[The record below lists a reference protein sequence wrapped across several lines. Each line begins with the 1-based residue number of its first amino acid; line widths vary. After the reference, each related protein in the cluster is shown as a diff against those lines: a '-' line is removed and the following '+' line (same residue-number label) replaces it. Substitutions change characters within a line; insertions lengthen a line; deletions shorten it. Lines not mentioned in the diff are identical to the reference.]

1 MVKKQAKGIINIPLP
16 PKGIYGVNFTVNSI
30 KKITLSDDLRKE
42 FHLQS
47 ATSYASSGG
56 RGLVLVTGGTGFL
69 GSYIIKQLVEKGY
82 AVRAIRRSNK
92 LPFWIPAAIFD
103 KVEWMDG
110 DVLDVV
116 ALQDAMESVD
126 TVIHSAAIV
135 SFVKKDRKEMYQV
148 NVEGTANVV
157 NMALEKNVRR
167 LVHISS
173 VAALGRTAN
182 GGHVNE
188 EKKWEESKVNTHY
201 AKSKFKA
208 ELQTWRGMSEGLEA
222 VILNPSTILG
232 YGDWHSSSCA
242 IFRQVHDGFKWYTP
256 GINGFVDVDDV
267 ARAAILLMESNI
279 TEERFIVN
287 GDTWPFKK
295 LQDTIADGFGKKHPH
310 KQTTPFLLGLAWRIE
325 KIKSL
330 FTGKKPLLTKESAR
344 VAQSK
349 TWFENDKILK
359 ALPGFSFTP
368 LEETIKRACEKYSG
382 TINAV
387 QP

>member
-1 MVKKQAKGIINIPLP
+1 MKRPVGACC
-16 PKGIYGVNFTVNSI
+16 
-30 KKITLSDDLRKE
+30 
-42 FHLQS
+42 
-47 ATSYASSGG
+47 
-56 RGLVLVTGGTGFL
+56 FL
-69 GSYIIKQLVEKGY
+69 GSYIIKQLVEKNY
-82 AVRAIRRSNK
+82 AVRAIRRGNK
-92 LPFWIPAAIFD
+92 LPTWISKEITD
-103 KVEWMDG
+103 KVEWVEG
-110 DVLDVV
+110 DILDVV

-135 SFVKKDRKEMYQV
+135 SFLRKDREQMYQV

-157 NMALEKNVRR
+157 NMALEKNVSR

-173 VAALGRTAN
+173 VAALGRTAG

-208 ELQTWRGMSEGLEA
+208 ELHVWRGVSEGLDA

-232 YGDWHSSSCA
+232 FGDWHSSSCA
-242 IFRQVHDGFKWYTP
+242 IFKQVYEGFNWYTP
-256 GINGFVDVDDV
+256 GINGFVDVEDV
-267 ARAAILLMESNI
+267 AKAVIHCMESDI
-279 TEERFIVN
+279 SEQRFIIN

-295 LQDTIADGFGKKHPH
+295 LQDTIADNFKKKRPGR
-310 KQTTPFLLGLAWRIE
+310 KTTPFLLAIAWRLE
-325 KIKSL
+325 KVKSL
-330 FTGKKPLLTKESAR
+330 LTGKKPLLTKESAR
-344 VAQSK
+344 VAQSQ
-349 TWFENDKILK
+349 TFFENDKILK

-368 LEETIKRACEKYSG
+368 LEETIENACKKYLG